1 MTKAT
6 TGKNKTKL
14 DIKCSGRLR
23 KNIKSGF
30 TIFESSLIPS
40 ASLPTKPRKF
50 EKPCIEQVL
59 FLSSVSTLTWR
70 TTWTNSFFLPWPCD
84 TWVQVWR
91 NRALGSFGSKIK
103 ELFWAS
109 FNQQLLQQR
118 RSSRVLEKCFFT
130 DLYLNLG
137 HICHKLGKV
146 NKYIKQ
152 ITLI

>member
-50 EKPCIEQVL
+50 EKACIDQVL
-59 FLSSVSTLTWR
+59 FLSSVSTLTLE
-70 TTWTNSFFLPWPCD
+70 NHLNKFVFLPWPCD

-118 RSSRVLEKCFFT
+118 RSSRVLEKCFHRSLF
-130 DLYLNLG
+130 
-137 HICHKLGKV
+137 KLRAHLPHV
-146 NKYIKQ
+146 NKNE
-152 ITLI
+152 

>member
-6 TGKNKTKL
+6 AGKNKTKL

-50 EKPCIEQVL
+50 EKACIEQVL

-70 TTWTNSFFLPWPCD
+70 TTWTNSFFCPDRVTRESKCD
-84 TWVQVWR
+84 EIGL
-91 NRALGSFGSKIK
+91 LGPSARRSKSSFGLLSINSSSSKEGQAEFWK
-103 ELFWAS
+103 SVFYRSLF
-109 FNQQLLQQR
+109 
-118 RSSRVLEKCFFT
+118 
-130 DLYLNLG
+130 
-137 HICHKLGKV
+137 KLGAHLPQVRKSE
-146 NKYIKQ
+146 
-152 ITLI
+152 